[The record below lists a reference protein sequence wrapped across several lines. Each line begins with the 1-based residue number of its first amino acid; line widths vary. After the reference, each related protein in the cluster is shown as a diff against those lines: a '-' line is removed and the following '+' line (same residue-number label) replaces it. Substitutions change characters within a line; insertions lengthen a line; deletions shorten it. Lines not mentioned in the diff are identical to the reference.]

1 MNNCI
6 LFSVLLLKHISF
18 LLLPDKLVLK
28 KYEEI
33 SSKYN
38 KLKGVHVIQPDYELV
53 IDKINKGYDF
63 IDFSLDSLFLGETSR
78 KQINNLKNIYK

>member
-1 MNNCI
+1 MGKPGDYNDDD
-6 LFSVLLLKHISF
+6 V
-18 LLLPDKLVLK
+18 KLVLK

-63 IDFSLDSLFLGETSR
+63 IAFSLDSLFLGETSR